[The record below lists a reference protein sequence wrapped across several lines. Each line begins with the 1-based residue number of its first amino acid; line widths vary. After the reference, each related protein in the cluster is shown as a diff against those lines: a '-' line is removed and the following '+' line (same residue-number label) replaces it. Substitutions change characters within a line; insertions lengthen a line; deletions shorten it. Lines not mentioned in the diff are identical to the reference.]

1 MDRFEKHAEYIM
13 ERGDRIL
20 AEKANKAK
28 MIKRFSLSGA
38 GVIAAAIVGIF
49 TLHSAPSAP
58 ERIPVVSEVISTTS
72 GYVSDTVTTVSSTAQ
87 TKAAKTTVATT
98 PTTVKAKELTAN
110 ISRSEMTAA
119 DTSSQATQ
127 TIIVVSAERVTES
140 SHSAPTSTSQSST
153 ATVTRSEPFKSLPM
167 SETASD
173 TTAAL
178 EITTEHGS
186 PSKGGDI
193 ILCSSIE
200 WNGFTY
206 YDNDL
211 ANASAYTQDRYIG
224 KVSDFVGVYSTDFKY
239 RVSPTDNVY
248 TVKETYDV
256 LFVVKADLNSPYGD
270 IVVMCNSDWS
280 IKKYESDLLTPEHN
294 EAHEESTNTN
304 L

>member
-1 MDRFEKHAEYIM
+1 MDKYEKCAESLM
-13 ERGDRIL
+13 RLGDSII
-20 AEKANKAK
+20 AEKRIKASI
-28 MIKRFSLSGA
+28 IKRTAFSVSGLC
-38 GVIAAAIVGIF
+38 AAIIVGVGIW
-49 TLHSAPSAP
+49 HSAPSAP

-72 GYVSDTVTTVSSTAQ
+72 GYVSDTVTTVPVTAQ
-87 TKAAKTTVATT
+87 TKADKTTVATT
-98 PTTVKAKELTAN
+98 PTTVKAKEVKTN

-119 DTSSQATQ
+119 DTTLQATQ
-127 TIIVVSAERVTES
+127 TIIVVSAEKVTES
-140 SHSAPTSTSQSST
+140 SHSAPTSTSQNST

-173 TTAAL
+173 TTTS

-211 ANASAYTQDRYIG
+211 ANVSAYTQDRYIG

-270 IVVMCNSDWS
+270 IIVMCNSDWS

-294 EAHEESTNTN
+294 
-304 L
+304 

>member
-20 AEKANKAK
+20 AEKRRKASI
-28 MIKRFSLSGA
+28 IKRTAFSVSGLC
-38 GVIAAAIVGIF
+38 AAIIVGVGIWHNSSIKTPPDIDHF
-49 TLHSAPSAP
+49 SENNIITSTDVSSAITIPAIVTESSA
-58 ERIPVVSEVISTTS
+58 VKAVYVTTS
-72 GYVSDTVTTVSSTAQ
+72 KTKVPDT
-87 TKAAKTTVATT
+87 
-98 PTTVKAKELTAN
+98 
-110 ISRSEMTAA
+110 SETMTAA
-119 DTSSQATQ
+119 DTTSQATQ

-140 SHSAPTSTSQSST
+140 SHSDPTSTSQSST

-167 SETASD
+167 SETVSD
-173 TTAAL
+173 TTAAS

-211 ANASAYTQDRYIG
+211 ANVSAYTQDRYIG

-270 IVVMCNSDWS
+270 IIVMCNSDWS

>member
-1 MDRFEKHAEYIM
+1 MDRFDNHTEYIM
-13 ERGDRIL
+13 KRGKMIL
-20 AEKANKAK
+20 AERKRRAK
-28 MIKRFSLSGA
+28 MITRFSLSGA
-38 GVIAAAIVGIF
+38 GAIAAAIVGIF

-58 ERIPVVSEVISTTS
+58 ERISVVSEVISTTS
-72 GYVSDTVTTVSSTAQ
+72 GYVSDTVTTVSSNAQ
-87 TKAAKTTVATT
+87 TKAYKTTVATT
-98 PTTVKAKELTAN
+98 PTTVKAKEVKTN

-119 DTSSQATQ
+119 DTTSQATQ

-140 SHSAPTSTSQSST
+140 SHSDPISTSQSST
-153 ATVTRSEPFKSLPM
+153 ATVTRSGPFKSLPM
-167 SETASD
+167 SGTASD
-173 TTAAL
+173 TTTS

-211 ANASAYTQDRYIG
+211 ANVSAYTQDRYIG

-270 IVVMCNSDWS
+270 IIVMCNSDWS

>member
-38 GVIAAAIVGIF
+38 GIIAAAIVGIF

-72 GYVSDTVTTVSSTAQ
+72 GYASDTVTTVPATAQ

-119 DTSSQATQ
+119 DTTSQATQ

-167 SETASD
+167 SGTASD
-173 TTAAL
+173 TTTS

-211 ANASAYTQDRYIG
+211 ANVSAYTQDRYIG

-270 IVVMCNSDWS
+270 IIVMCNSDWS

>member
-1 MDRFEKHAEYIM
+1 M
-13 ERGDRIL
+13 
-20 AEKANKAK
+20 
-28 MIKRFSLSGA
+28 
-38 GVIAAAIVGIF
+38 
-49 TLHSAPSAP
+49 
-58 ERIPVVSEVISTTS
+58 ISTTS
-72 GYVSDTVTTVSSTAQ
+72 GYVSDTVTTVPVTAQ
-87 TKAAKTTVATT
+87 TKADKTTVATT
-98 PTTVKAKELTAN
+98 PTTVKAKEVKTN

-119 DTSSQATQ
+119 DTTLQATQ
-127 TIIVVSAERVTES
+127 TIIVVSAEKVTES
-140 SHSAPTSTSQSST
+140 SHSAPTSTSQNST

-173 TTAAL
+173 TTTS

-211 ANASAYTQDRYIG
+211 ANVSAYTQDRYIG

-270 IVVMCNSDWS
+270 IIVMCNSDWS

-294 EAHEESTNTN
+294 
-304 L
+304 